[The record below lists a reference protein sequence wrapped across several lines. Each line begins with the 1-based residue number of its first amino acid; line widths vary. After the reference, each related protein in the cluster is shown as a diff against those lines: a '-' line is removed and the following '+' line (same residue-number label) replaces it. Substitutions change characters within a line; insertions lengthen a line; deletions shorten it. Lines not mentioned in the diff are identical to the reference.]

1 MAEDYYVSMSRQIN
15 ASARL
20 ARLSRE
26 QRLKAQDII
35 EASSESKAEVTLSDS
50 NLEQPIDSVKVVD
63 ELMKQQGYLE
73 GGNGK
78 ATWRITL
85 EADGSYSLK
94 LNGSHQYQQ
103 EAISDQ
109 AALIALKHDTIHF
122 KAKHT
127 TRSPGGGYQLDDLK
141 TKQIAIKQAIAIMT
155 TTGLDPEKSTI
166 EVPTRVDPETGK
178 ALDSRKMTAKE
189 VLTEFDAQVLNSQRH
204 SAYKNPKTHLLP
216 FRGGRKESLY
226 DALMRERQQSDK
238 AVHDI
243 ITRPAGEERSKLDSP
258 PKPSTSTTRAFQ
270 AIKKTVAE
278 GVKAKGVA
286 TDAEIQAEIDQQKS
300 ASATGSM
307 TK

>member
-1 MAEDYYVSMSRQIN
+1 M
-15 ASARL
+15 
-20 ARLSRE
+20 
-26 QRLKAQDII
+26 
-35 EASSESKAEVTLSDS
+35 
-50 NLEQPIDSVKVVD
+50 
-63 ELMKQQGYLE
+63 
-73 GGNGK
+73 
-78 ATWRITL
+78 
-85 EADGSYSLK
+85 
-94 LNGSHQYQQ
+94 
-103 EAISDQ
+103 Q
-109 AALIALKHDTIHF
+109 AALVALKHDTIHF

-127 TRSPGGGYQLDDLK
+127 TRSPGGGYKLDELK
-141 TKQIAIKQAIAIMT
+141 TRQIAIKQAIAILS

-166 EVPTRVDPETGK
+166 EIPTKVDPKTGET
-178 ALDSRKMTAKE
+178 LESRKMSPKE
-189 VLTEFDAQVLNSQRH
+189 VCTEFDAEVLNSQRH
-204 SAYKNPKTHLLP
+204 SQK
-216 FRGGRKESLY
+216 RGWWDKHVFNRSQKGDRKESLY
-226 DALMRERQQSDK
+226 DALLRERQESDK

>member
-1 MAEDYYVSMSRQIN
+1 M
-15 ASARL
+15 
-20 ARLSRE
+20 
-26 QRLKAQDII
+26 
-35 EASSESKAEVTLSDS
+35 EADSESKAEVTLSDS
-50 NLEQPIDSVKVVD
+50 NLEEPIDSVKVLH
-63 ELMKQQGYLE
+63 ELIKQQGYIE